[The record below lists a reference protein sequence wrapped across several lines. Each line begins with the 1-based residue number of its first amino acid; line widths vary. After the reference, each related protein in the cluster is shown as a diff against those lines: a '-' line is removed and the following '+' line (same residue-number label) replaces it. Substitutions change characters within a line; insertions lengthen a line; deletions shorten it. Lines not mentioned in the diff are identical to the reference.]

1 MNNETNTYKQI
12 LTVLETLQEF
22 VDTNP
27 NEAAVLAD
35 SALLIQAIYADLN
48 PKDVAIG
55 DKTSAHARILRLL
68 DTMQEFIDTNPNE
81 VTALADSALLIQA
94 IHADLNPKDVAG
106 GELRQPR
113 ICGIA

>member
-12 LTVLETLQEF
+12 LTFLETLQEF

-27 NEAAVLAD
+27 NEVAVLAD
-35 SALLIQAIYADLN
+35 SALLIQAIYTDLN
-48 PKDVAIG
+48 PQDVATR
-55 DKTSAHARILRLL
+55 DKTSADARILRLL

-94 IHADLNPKDVAG
+94 IYADLNPQDVVR
-106 GELRQPR
+106 GE
-113 ICGIA
+113 